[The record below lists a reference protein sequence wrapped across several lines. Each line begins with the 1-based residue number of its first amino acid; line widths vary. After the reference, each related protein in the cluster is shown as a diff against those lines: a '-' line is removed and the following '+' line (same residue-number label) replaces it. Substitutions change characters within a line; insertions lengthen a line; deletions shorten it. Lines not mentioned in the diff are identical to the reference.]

1 MSSSNIMSNWNILVL
16 DRSASMLLNKD
27 KIINGYSELVKEQKE
42 QGSTDKFT
50 VVGFNTEVKIIKDEV
65 FPNVSE
71 MSENEFYT
79 VGRTALLDAV
89 GTVYDIILKNSGYDK
104 ITITV
109 ITDGLENSSKIYN
122 YSYLTELRKKVDE
135 KNDIKI
141 VFIGSDINCLKYNII
156 SNHVSQSVNVNGNML
171 QAMRTASRTMSSDRE
186 NIDYVPEGTVDIK
199 IINSVSID
207 SETPM
212 VCNQPPRPKRQ
223 QSYAIPPPV
232 SKCGKICNLN

>member
-1 MSSSNIMSNWNILVL
+1 MSSLKTISNWNILVL

-27 KIINGYSELVKEQKE
+27 KIINGYSELVKEQQE

-50 VVGFNTEVKIIKDEV
+50 VVGFNNIVKIIKDEV
-65 FPNVSE
+65 FPTVSE

-79 VGRTALLDAV
+79 IGQTALLDAI
-89 GTVYDIILKNSGYDK
+89 GTVYDIILKTSGHDK
-104 ITITV
+104 ITITI
-109 ITDGLENSSKIYN
+109 ITDGMENSSKIYDCDN
-122 YSYLTELRKKVDE
+122 LIELRKKIDE
-135 KNDIKI
+135 TKDIKI

-156 SNHVSQSVNVNGNML
+156 SNHVSHSVNVNGNML

-186 NIDYVPEGTVDIK
+186 IKDYIPEGTVDIK
-199 IINSVSID
+199 IINSFSIN

-212 VCNQPPRPKRQ
+212 LCHQPPRPKRQ
-223 QSYAIPPPV
+223 QSYATPPPL